1 MAKLTVGDPIP
12 KATLKDI
19 EGATV
24 EFTAVKSFAFRRRR
38 YWKLPVTSPIIA
50 KHFLKK
56 HCDIL
61 NIETKQFAPAAVRR
75 LQLYP
80 WPGNARQLENE
91 VKRLVAS
98 VRGLTIGADH
108 LDPPREPAQA
118 DSREKAHSFDGKTID
133 EVVENIE
140 RRMVETALKENDRN
154 KQKAAQVLGLSPQ
167 GL

>member
-1 MAKLTVGDPIP
+1 LEIHPP
-12 KATLKDI
+12 K
-19 EGATV
+19 
-24 EFTAVKSFAFRRRR
+24 RPRR
-38 YWKLPVTSPIIA
+38 YRWRDRRISRCKAVRIQTAPLREIAGDIPIIA

-108 LDPPREPAQA
+108 LDLPREPAEA
-118 DSREKAHSFDGKTID
+118 DSRKKALSFDGKTID
-133 EVVENIE
+133 EVVEDIE
-140 RRMVETALKENDRN
+140 RRMVDDSLNNITGTN
-154 KQKAAQVLGLSPQ
+154 KRRPKN
-167 GL
+167 

>member
-1 MAKLTVGDPIP
+1 MGTN
-12 KATLKDI
+12 
-19 EGATV
+19 
-24 EFTAVKSFAFRRRR
+24 SQSNSQRYRRRDGR
-38 YWKLPVTSPIIA
+38 IHRCKVVRIQTAPLLEIADDIPIIA

-61 NIETKQFAPAAVRR
+61 DIETKQFAPSAVRR

-108 LDPPREPAQA
+108 LDLPREPAEA
-118 DSREKAHSFDGKTID
+118 DSQKKALSFDGKTID
-133 EVVENIE
+133 EVINACPVPRI
-140 RRMVETALKENDRN
+140 RN
-154 KQKAAQVLGLSPQ
+154 TISGRIS
-167 GL
+167 